1 MNVLI
6 LSKVWYTLRLLR
18 PTVGFFKALNKQIY
32 QFIWQNKSPKLKK
45 ELIYLPFE
53 YGGLKVFDPCLQ
65 HKILQKRWL
74 NYLINPERYHS
85 FVHPYMLQH
94 LSLFNNASEYP
105 WLPLLNSSYRKSVVY
120 SRTLSVWETIFTTMD
135 YFIPT
140 DFNRLPSPI
149 PLLTILQL
157 PLHMVINVTSDHWSH
172 RHPTFLTSLMFVFDN
187 QQNRLRLR
195 VDGEHSRYP
204 RLYRQLFDDILNRQT
219 VTIQECVWDHI
230 LSAPSNQ
237 QYPETSQLPL
247 IKSLRMQPK
256 WINFHPRLFRQNFQ
270 EMSVVTHRFQRSVIR
285 KFWHSKLHPQ
295 ARTVYCRTIHKRI
308 PTQTFISKY
317 SPLVSSCC
325 SLCGLADDT
334 FRHFVIDCPR
344 KWEVWL
350 PIISQYFPNYNL
362 SSEILYGAL
371 AYLHV
376 PRNIREVQRFFTV
389 IGITHWQLW
398 NMYWHHGNTNTHVIA
413 PQNIQNVTQRIKQL
427 IDALLT
433 HG

>member
-53 YGGLKVFDPCLQ
+53 YGGLKVLDPCLQ

-94 LSLFNNASEYP
+94 LSLFNNAAEYL

-120 SRTLSVWETIFTTMD
+120 SRILSVWETIFTTMD

-204 RLYRQLFDDILNRQT
+204 RLCCQLFDDILN
-219 VTIQECVWDHI
+219 
-230 LSAPSNQ
+230 
-237 QYPETSQLPL
+237 
-247 IKSLRMQPK
+247 
-256 WINFHPRLFRQNFQ
+256 
-270 EMSVVTHRFQRSVIR
+270 
-285 KFWHSKLHPQ
+285 
-295 ARTVYCRTIHKRI
+295 
-308 PTQTFISKY
+308 
-317 SPLVSSCC
+317 
-325 SLCGLADDT
+325 
-334 FRHFVIDCPR
+334 
-344 KWEVWL
+344 
-350 PIISQYFPNYNL
+350 
-362 SSEILYGAL
+362 
-371 AYLHV
+371 
-376 PRNIREVQRFFTV
+376 
-389 IGITHWQLW
+389 
-398 NMYWHHGNTNTHVIA
+398 
-413 PQNIQNVTQRIKQL
+413 
-427 IDALLT
+427 
-433 HG
+433 